1 MSRPGFGL
9 LLACL
14 AGGLATGGAAAQAP
28 APAPTAPVAAGSSAA
43 LQQFANLNR
52 TFHVDVPLGWRQ
64 IAPNEALRVAEQAL
78 APRDLRRAEPRAQ
91 YAVGPVDRWLAGDFS
106 SPWLY
111 VTELGE
117 EAVLPEDFDVQL
129 AAMWREHGHAT
140 GVVHTL
146 TDIQHQEIGPGHH
159 PVILARRL
167 TTPADGQRPTR
178 CLDAYVA
185 TGRQQIT
192 FAFTCWADEFDRW
205 EPTFLQ
211 WLQTATFARPARAKQ
226 KLSDRLWT
234 PILTGAVVGIVL
246 LALYK
251 HTHRRR

>member
-1 MSRPGFGL
+1 MPRPGLAL
-9 LLACL
+9 LLAGCL
-14 AGGLATGGAAAQAP
+14 AAAGAAGAAAQDP
-28 APAPTAPVAAGSSAA
+28 TTAPVAAAGSSAT

-78 APRDLRRAEPRAQ
+78 APRDLRRAEPRVQ
-91 YAVGPVDRWLAGDFS
+91 YAVGPVDQWLAGTFQG
-106 SPWLY
+106 PWLY

-117 EAVLPEDFDVQL
+117 EAVLPEDFAVQL
-129 AAMWREHGHAT
+129 AAMWREHGLAT
-140 GVVHTL
+140 GVVHAL
-146 TDIQHQEIGPGHH
+146 TDVQPQEIGPGHH
-159 PVILARRL
+159 PVMLARRL

-178 CLDAYVA
+178 SLDAYVA

-205 EPTFLQ
+205 EPSFQQ
-211 WLQTATFARPARAKQ
+211 WLQTATFARPARPKQ
-226 KLSDRLWT
+226 KLTDRLWS
-234 PILTGAVVGIVL
+234 PILTGALVGLVL

>member
-1 MSRPGFGL
+1 MPRPGL
-9 LLACL
+9 APLLAGCL
-14 AGGLATGGAAAQAP
+14 ATASAAAQAP
-28 APAPTAPVAAGSSAA
+28 TTAPTPPIAAGTSAG

-52 TFHVDVPLGWRQ
+52 TFHVDVPHGWRQ

-78 APRDLRRAEPRAQ
+78 APSDLRRAEPRAQ
-91 YAVGPVDRWLAGDFS
+91 YAVGPVDQWLAGDFQ

-129 AAMWREHGHAT
+129 VAMWREHGLAT
-140 GVVHTL
+140 GVTHTV

-159 PVILARRL
+159 PAILARRL
-167 TTPADGQRPTR
+167 TTPADGKRPTR
-178 CLDAYVA
+178 SLDAYVA
-185 TGRQQIT
+185 TGKQQIT
-192 FAFTCWADEFDRW
+192 LACTCWADDFDRW
-205 EPTFLQ
+205 EPVFQQ
-211 WLQTATFARPARAKQ
+211 WLQTATFARPARPKQ

-234 PILTGAVVGIVL
+234 PLLTGAVVSLVL